1 MQKIL
6 YNKGVTLVIMNYL
19 KNKYTLGLMALSI
32 ALSIVYFFYSRDLPS
47 VSSSLSGTGSILVS
61 RDSVIIDLNECKP
74 DIRLIDV
81 ERNPIIIEVVEKKF
95 DVCLI
100 NYGKATHKRNLVQR
114 LPNRCQVPWENRS
127 ELKLPMYEKLRIDLT
142 SLSEFCEPKIN

>member
-6 YNKGVTLVIMNYL
+6 YNKEVTLVIMNYL

-100 NYGKATHKRNLVQR
+100 NYGKA
-114 LPNRCQVPWENRS
+114 
-127 ELKLPMYEKLRIDLT
+127 
-142 SLSEFCEPKIN
+142 KIAKQMPGTMGEQIRAETTYV